1 MNVRAVRHY
10 RSKRQ
15 KVGDIGFKL
24 ALIVA
29 MAVACGLIAEALG

>member
-1 MNVRAVRHY
+1 MHAVRHY

-15 KVGDIGFKL
+15 KVGDVGFKL

-29 MAVACGLIAEALG
+29 MAVVCGLIAEALG